1 MPDLMGPHTD
11 IRAEF
16 GVPARMRD
24 GITLYA
30 DLYRPAG
37 NALRPVLLQ
46 RTPYDKS
53 QSRAGNLDVLGAASH
68 GYAVIIQDARG
79 RYAAEGEI
87 YPFLNEPDDGY
98 DTVQWCGE
106 IRPASLGGAVASVA
120 AAQTIHH
127 SAQYPSRLRL
137 PVIPG

>member
-16 GVPARMRD
+16 GVPVRMRD
-24 GITLYA
+24 GVTLYA

-53 QSRAGNLDVLGAASH
+53 QSRAGSLDALRAASH
-68 GYAVIIQDARG
+68 GYAVIIQDTWG
-79 RYAAEGEI
+79 RYAAEGEF

-98 DTVQWCGE
+98 DTGQRCGE
-106 IRPASLGGAVASVA
+106 IRPASLGW
-120 AAQTIHH
+120 
-127 SAQYPSRLRL
+127 PSHRLRRHRRF
-137 PVIPG
+137 ITAHSIHPGCGCR